1 LSKQLSGGFKR
12 RLTLAMTLL
21 CDSDLLVLDEPT
33 TSLDIVSREEVFKS
47 LMEIQELGKTLFFTT
62 HNLEEAERF
71 AD

>member
-1 LSKQLSGGFKR
+1 
-12 RLTLAMTLL
+12 MTLL